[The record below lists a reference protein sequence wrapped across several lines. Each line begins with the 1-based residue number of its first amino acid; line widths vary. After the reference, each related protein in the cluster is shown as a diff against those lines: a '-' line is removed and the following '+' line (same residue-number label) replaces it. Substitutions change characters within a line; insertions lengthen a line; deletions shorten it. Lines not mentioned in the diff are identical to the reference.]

1 MARWCMVGTL
11 PDKSI
16 NKFSGG
22 FLESRIISYKIEL
35 FSELTSFITFRKI
48 ERGVRHI
55 EMVNICR
62 LYKVIFFGKTLQ
74 FKLSCG
80 EF

>member
-1 MARWCMVGTL
+1 MVGTL

-22 FLESRIISYKIEL
+22 FFESRIISYKIEL
-35 FSELTSFITFRKI
+35 LSELTSFITFRKM

-62 LYKVIFFGKTLQ
+62 LDKVIFFGKTLQ
-74 FKLSCG
+74 FKLSFG

>member
-35 FSELTSFITFRKI
+35 LSELTSFITFRKM
-48 ERGVRHI
+48 ERGVGI
-55 EMVNICR
+55 
-62 LYKVIFFGKTLQ
+62 LKW
-74 FKLSCG
+74 
-80 EF
+80 